1 MKAPFGSTLP
11 SLEYLQENAAGCVAA
26 VEHWTTLLGFAC
38 KKQDMCHYKTLLME
52 NLLKFEKTLQ
62 AFFAFE
68 NFPEYRA
75 AMGNLIFGNKR
86 PSTSDAVYLY
96 IV

>member
-1 MKAPFGSTLP
+1 
-11 SLEYLQENAAGCVAA
+11 
-26 VEHWTTLLGFAC
+26 
-38 KKQDMCHYKTLLME
+38 ME

-86 PSTSDAVYLY
+86 PSASDAVYLY